1 MQKFS
6 SSTLWKKTIMAEL
19 DSNVPNI
26 VDTITN
32 IVTTLVALISV
43 STDTK
48 NYTPHDFIKD
58 LTFISFQ
65 RNWMKKFSRLWLLNP
80 SDMYLI
86 LVLGPSRSLARL
98 GFGLSFWEKKLSLA
112 FHAFQKARLAM
123 LSKKLGSAWLAISWK
138 KSSVQLGLLYH
149 LKNQVTLKNKKWAD
163 FQHFCQFFK
172 V

>member
-65 RNWMKKFSRLWLLNP
+65 RNWMKKFSRLWLLNS

-112 FHAFQKARLAM
+112 RHAFQKARLAM
-123 LSKKLGSAWLAISWK
+123 LSKKLGSIRHIMQKKLCSAGLPLSFKKPSYLEKQKLSW
-138 KSSVQLGLLYH
+138 
-149 LKNQVTLKNKKWAD
+149 
-163 FQHFCQFFK
+163 FPIFFPIF
-172 V
+172 